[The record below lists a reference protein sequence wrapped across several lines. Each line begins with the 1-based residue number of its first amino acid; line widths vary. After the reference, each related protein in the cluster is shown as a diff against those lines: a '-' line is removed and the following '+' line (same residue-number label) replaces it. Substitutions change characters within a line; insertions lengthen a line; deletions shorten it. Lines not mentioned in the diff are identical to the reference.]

1 MSDNEKASVPDS
13 TGEAAKA
20 QGWTAYF
27 VCKTTIVNETSLIG

>member
-27 VCKTTIVNETSLIG
+27 VCENHDYRRDFTD